1 MPSSPGPNSTT
12 DDRCE
17 ILCNRLASRIG
28 RNRYGMWFDHTAQLR
43 IENDHLNVAAESQF
57 VADWIRRHFRRDL
70 EALARET
77 IGENAS
83 VRLHVTPEVFAS
95 HPGRNVES
103 PSSASTSTP
112 EPHPNNLRG
121 PGAAVRPSGS
131 SRGPRG
137 RRQRLRRLENFVV
150 GNSNRLAYQAACTF
164 SRDPDNAPQV
174 LFIHGECG
182 LGKTHLL
189 QSVIEDRRS
198 NAPSEIL
205 RYVTGEEFTNEYI
218 AAVRSGKLEPFRR
231 SMRRLDVLA
240 IDDIHFLSNKTAT
253 QNEFLY
259 TLDAIGL
266 GGANILLASDEHPR
280 DIGRFSA
287 SLTSRLLG
295 GMVVRIDRPER
306 AMRGELVRRLADDN
320 GVDLADA
327 AIEILAERFSGSVRE
342 LSGAIMK
349 LKALRGLDTAR
360 TDAVGAIMVMQ
371 MLEGELT
378 PRPRTPVRIPRI
390 IEAVCRRLVIES
402 DELLGRG
409 RHQRV
414 VLARGLVVHLARA
427 MTTMS
432 FPEIARGL
440 GRENHSTVHTAARRI
455 ESQLTS
461 GNTPNIAELD
471 GVSLADL
478 IEQLKHDVIRESAR
492 R

>member
-1 MPSSPGPNSTT
+1 
-12 DDRCE
+12 
-17 ILCNRLASRIG
+17 
-28 RNRYGMWFDHTAQLR
+28 
-43 IENDHLNVAAESQF
+43 
-57 VADWIRRHFRRDL
+57 
-70 EALARET
+70 
-77 IGENAS
+77 
-83 VRLHVTPEVFAS
+83 
-95 HPGRNVES
+95 
-103 PSSASTSTP
+103 
-112 EPHPNNLRG
+112 
-121 PGAAVRPSGS
+121 
-131 SRGPRG
+131 
-137 RRQRLRRLENFVV
+137 
-150 GNSNRLAYQAACTF
+150 
-164 SRDPDNAPQV
+164 
-174 LFIHGECG
+174 
-182 LGKTHLL
+182 
-189 QSVIEDRRS
+189 
-198 NAPSEIL
+198 
-205 RYVTGEEFTNEYI
+205 
-218 AAVRSGKLEPFRR
+218 
-231 SMRRLDVLA
+231 
-240 IDDIHFLSNKTAT
+240 
-253 QNEFLY
+253 
-259 TLDAIGL
+259 
-266 GGANILLASDEHPR
+266 
-280 DIGRFSA
+280 
-287 SLTSRLLG
+287 
-295 GMVVRIDRPER
+295 MVVRIDRPER
-306 AMRGELVRRLADDN
+306 AMRGELVQRLADDN

-327 AIEILAERFSGSVRE
+327 AIDILAERFSGSVRE

-360 TDAVGAIMVMQ
+360 TDAVGAIMVRQ

-390 IEAVCRRLVIES
+390 IEAVCRRLVIEP